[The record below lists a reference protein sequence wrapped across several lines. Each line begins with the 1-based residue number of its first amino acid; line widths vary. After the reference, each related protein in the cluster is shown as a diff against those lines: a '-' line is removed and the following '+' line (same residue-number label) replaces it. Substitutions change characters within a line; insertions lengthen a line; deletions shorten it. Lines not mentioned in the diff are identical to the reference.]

1 MQPCPSCR
9 PCGSMNPSESV
20 ADYRDI
26 VSTWPHCPTS
36 ERRRPLLRAPFLNP
50 LEIFD
55 ERLDPRLDRLL

>member
-20 ADYRDI
+20 ADYGDI
-26 VSTWPHCPTS
+26 VSTWPLCPTS
-36 ERRRPLLRAPFLNP
+36 ERRRSLLRAAFLNP

>member
-1 MQPCPSCR
+1 
-9 PCGSMNPSESV
+9 MNPSDSV

-26 VSTWPHCPTS
+26 VSTWPLGPTS
-36 ERRRPLLRAPFLNP
+36 ERRRSLLRAAFLNP